1 MIWLTPV
8 SNRCH
13 LGDPTAASVCVETEM
28 RKFLGGVLVGI
39 ILVPVGFLFVLL
51 AGFWPSAATSQP
63 PAWESRLALRALQ
76 ASVERAVPSQS
87 NPITA
92 SEENLLAGM
101 KTYKNGCA
109 GCHGDAGGPS
119 HWGTTSFYP
128 RVPQFAQQ
136 PPRLTAPQMFWIV
149 KHGVRYTG
157 MAAWDGLIS
166 DDEIWKVVT
175 FLSQLEHL
183 PTGVAQEFHKKH

>member
-1 MIWLTPV
+1 
-8 SNRCH
+8 
-13 LGDPTAASVCVETEM
+13 M
-28 RKFLGGVLVGI
+28 RKFLSGVLVG
-39 ILVPVGFLFVLL
+39 LVLFPLGFLLVLWG
-51 AGFWPSAATSQP
+51 GFWPTAATSQP
-63 PAWESRLALRALQ
+63 SSWENRIASRALQ
-76 ASVERAVPSQS
+76 AYVDRVAPPET

-101 KTYKNGCA
+101 KTFKSACA
-109 GCHGDAGGPS
+109 GCHGDADRPS

-128 RVPQFAQQ
+128 RVPQFAQE

-157 MAAWDGLIS
+157 MAAWDGELS

-175 FLSQLEHL
+175 FLSHLEHL
-183 PTGVAQEFHKKH
+183 PPRVADEFHRKQ